1 MPPSRRRKHPTPPQ
15 TPAHQAEM
23 RTPVWPERACR
34 DMVNGETALYS
45 CDVVESHHGPHASL
59 SVPQSVEQRLAWEAK
74 NPGKREPAGTD
85 PFVTS

>member
-1 MPPSRRRKHPTPPQ
+1 MPRRTPPSAAPV
-15 TPAHQAEM
+15 M

-59 SVPQSVEQRLAWEAK
+59 SVPASVEQRLAWEK
-74 NPGKREPAGTD
+74 RNPGRREPSLSD